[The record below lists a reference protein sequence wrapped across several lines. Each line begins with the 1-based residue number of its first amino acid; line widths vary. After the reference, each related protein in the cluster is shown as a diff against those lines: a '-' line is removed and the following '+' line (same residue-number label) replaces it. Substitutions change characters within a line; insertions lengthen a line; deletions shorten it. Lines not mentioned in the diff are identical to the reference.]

1 MQYGVKIDN
10 YKRVKDSENVK
21 NNMKIEA
28 SSIGLIMAMVA
39 GLLISRVYLDMTF
52 GVVQV
57 LAPFGLA
64 YLIAITNYEK
74 KYILSSS
81 LGVIVG
87 YITLFNKVNN
97 FSAYIIISTIVTIIS
112 MSKLNKKARN
122 IASFI
127 TVFSGLFIYGVLVG
141 SSDIILHFIGA
152 ISVTALVFPI
162 YYVVS
167 YTLKCIE
174 EINTQHFFSID
185 EIVSIELFI
194 CLLIVGIGTLSI
206 NDISF
211 RNIAAILFIVVL
223 AFISD
228 TNMGAGAGIT
238 MGIILGFATGNLME
252 SIAIYG
258 ACGLVASIF
267 RESGKLFTALSFN
280 IIFVIVTLYSG
291 VFNNISFIEAL
302 VGTGIFLLIPKKIYN
317 KISLEI
323 NKDKKVGH
331 FSEVRFAEIK
341 DELTERLRDFT
352 EVLSIMGK
360 SLNNLV
366 GNDKLAIK
374 NKGNALVENLSDRT
388 CSDCDMRYMCWK
400 RELHQTYNA
409 FSDLIRNYENNSGSF
424 PHELEKK
431 CIKKYALVKN
441 LEDIMN
447 IYMVNETLKS
457 RLGEGRKILSNHI
470 NNMSVTISEIVDEF
484 GNELHLCTDVEKSI
498 KKSLLKYG
506 INFGSLICYND
517 KNGRIKIKMQ
527 MENCMGSQ
535 ACIKTVLPII
545 SETIGKNM
553 SIGSEGCNINSK
565 NNMCEI
571 VIEEAPKYHINSH
584 VAVATKEGEKFTGDS
599 YSYGRTKDGNYIT
612 VISDGMGSGPE
623 AGLESKVSV
632 EIIEKFMEVGFDE
645 KIAIDAV
652 NAIMSIKFSEDEKFS
667 TLDMN
672 KIDLY
677 TGNAKFMKV
686 GAIES
691 FIKRGNKVEVI
702 NSNTLPFGVLE
713 EPDVDTV
720 EKQVGNGDV
729 IVSISDG
736 ILDVKNDGSFDTTWL
751 IEFLKNTKYRQPKD
765 LSIAILE
772 KAKELSGGKAKDD
785 MTVVVSK
792 VFAIN

>member
-10 YKRVKDSENVK
+10 YKRAKDSENVK

-64 YLIAITNYEK
+64 YLIAITNYER

-81 LGVIVG
+81 LGVILG
-87 YITLFNKVNN
+87 YITLFNKVSN

-127 TVFSGLFIYGVLVG
+127 IVFSGLFVYGVLVG
-141 SSDIILHFIGA
+141 SSDIILHLIGA

-194 CLLIVGIGTLSI
+194 CLLIVGIGTLSL

-211 RNIAAILFIVVL
+211 RNIAAILFIIVL

-228 TNMGAGAGIT
+228 TNMGAVAGIT

-258 ACGLVASIF
+258 ACGLVAGIF

-280 IIFVIVTLYSG
+280 IIFIIVTLYSG

-341 DELTERLRDFT
+341 DELTERLKDFT

-409 FSDLIRNYENNSGSF
+409 FSDLIRNYENNSGAF

-535 ACIKTVLPII
+535 TCIKTVLPII

-720 EKQVGNGDV
+720 EKQVSNGDV

-751 IEFLKNTKYRQPKD
+751 IEFLKSTKYRQPKD

>member
-10 YKRVKDSENVK
+10 YKRAKDSENVK

-64 YLIAITNYEK
+64 YLIAITNYER

-87 YITLFNKVNN
+87 YITLFNKVSN

-127 TVFSGLFIYGVLVG
+127 IVFSGLFVYGVLVG
-141 SSDIILHFIGA
+141 SSDIILHLIGA
-152 ISVTALVFPI
+152 ISVTALVFTI

-211 RNIAAILFIVVL
+211 RNIAAILFIIAL

-258 ACGLVASIF
+258 ACGLVAGIF

-341 DELTERLRDFT
+341 DELTERLKDFT

-409 FSDLIRNYENNSGSF
+409 FSDLIRNYENNSGAF

-441 LEDIMN
+441 LENIMN

-535 ACIKTVLPII
+535 TCIKTVLPII

-720 EKQVGNGDV
+720 EKQVSNGDV

>member
-28 SSIGLIMAMVA
+28 SSIGLIMAMIA

-258 ACGLVASIF
+258 ACGLVAGIF

>member
-10 YKRVKDSENVK
+10 YKRAKDSENVK

-64 YLIAITNYEK
+64 YLIAITNYER

-81 LGVIVG
+81 LGVILG
-87 YITLFNKVNN
+87 YITLFNKVSN

-127 TVFSGLFIYGVLVG
+127 IVFSGLFVYGVLVG
-141 SSDIILHFIGA
+141 SSDIILHLIGA

-211 RNIAAILFIVVL
+211 RNIAAILFIIAL

-258 ACGLVASIF
+258 ACGLVAGIF

-280 IIFVIVTLYSG
+280 IIFIIVTLYSG

-341 DELTERLRDFT
+341 DELTERLKDFT

-409 FSDLIRNYENNSGSF
+409 FSDLIRNYENNSGAF

-535 ACIKTVLPII
+535 TCIKTVLPII

-713 EPDVDTV
+713 EPDIDTV
-720 EKQVGNGDV
+720 EKQVSNGDV

>member
-211 RNIAAILFIVVL
+211 RNIAAILFIIVL

-258 ACGLVASIF
+258 ACGLVAGIF

-553 SIGSEGCNINSK
+553 SIRSEGCNINSK

>member
-10 YKRVKDSENVK
+10 YKRAKDSENVK

-64 YLIAITNYEK
+64 YLIAITNYER

-87 YITLFNKVNN
+87 YITLFNKVSN

-127 TVFSGLFIYGVLVG
+127 ILFSGLFVYGVLVG
-141 SSDIILHFIGA
+141 SSDIILHLIGA

-211 RNIAAILFIVVL
+211 RNIAAILFIIAL

-258 ACGLVASIF
+258 ACGLVAGIF

-280 IIFVIVTLYSG
+280 IIFIIVTLYSG

-341 DELTERLRDFT
+341 DELTERLKDFT

-409 FSDLIRNYENNSGSF
+409 FSDLIRNYENNSGAF

-535 ACIKTVLPII
+535 ICIKTVLPII

-720 EKQVGNGDV
+720 EKQVSNGDV

-751 IEFLKNTKYRQPKD
+751 IEFLKSTKYRQPKD

>member
-28 SSIGLIMAMVA
+28 SNIGLIMAMVA
-39 GLLISRVYLDMTF
+39 GVLISRVYLDMTF

-64 YLIAITNYEK
+64 YLIAITNYER

-87 YITLFNKVNN
+87 YITLFNKVSN

-127 TVFSGLFIYGVLVG
+127 IVFSGLFVYGVLVG
-141 SSDIILHFIGA
+141 SSDIILHLIGA

-194 CLLIVGIGTLSI
+194 CLLIVGIGTLSL

-211 RNIAAILFIVVL
+211 RNIAAILFIIAL

-258 ACGLVASIF
+258 ACGLVAGIF

-280 IIFVIVTLYSG
+280 IIFIIVTLYSG

-341 DELTERLRDFT
+341 DELTERLKDFT

-409 FSDLIRNYENNSGSF
+409 FSDLIRNYENNSGAF

-535 ACIKTVLPII
+535 TCIKTVLPII

-720 EKQVGNGDV
+720 EKQVSNGDV

-751 IEFLKNTKYRQPKD
+751 IEFLKSTKYRQPKD

>member
-10 YKRVKDSENVK
+10 YKRAKDSENVK

-64 YLIAITNYEK
+64 YLIAITNYER

-87 YITLFNKVNN
+87 YITLFNKVSN

-127 TVFSGLFIYGVLVG
+127 IVFSGLFVYGVLVG
-141 SSDIILHFIGA
+141 SSDIILHLIGA

-194 CLLIVGIGTLSI
+194 CLLIVGIGTLSL

-211 RNIAAILFIVVL
+211 RNIAAILFIIVL

-258 ACGLVASIF
+258 ACGLVAGIF

-341 DELTERLRDFT
+341 DELTERLKDFT

-409 FSDLIRNYENNSGSF
+409 FSDLIRNYENNSGAF

-535 ACIKTVLPII
+535 TCIKTVLPII

-720 EKQVGNGDV
+720 EKQVSNGDV

-751 IEFLKNTKYRQPKD
+751 IEFLKSTKYRQPKD

>member
-10 YKRVKDSENVK
+10 YKRAKDSENVK

-64 YLIAITNYEK
+64 YLIAITNYER

-87 YITLFNKVNN
+87 YITLFNKVSN

-127 TVFSGLFIYGVLVG
+127 IVFSGLFVYGVLVG
-141 SSDIILHFIGA
+141 SSDIILHLIGA

-211 RNIAAILFIVVL
+211 RNIAAILFIIAL

-258 ACGLVASIF
+258 ACGLVAGIF

-280 IIFVIVTLYSG
+280 IIFIIVTLYSG

-331 FSEVRFAEIK
+331 FSEVRFSEIK
-341 DELTERLRDFT
+341 DELTERLKDFT
-352 EVLSIMGK
+352 EVLSVMGK

-409 FSDLIRNYENNSGSF
+409 FSDLIRNYENNSGAF

-535 ACIKTVLPII
+535 TCIKTVLPII

-720 EKQVGNGDV
+720 EKQVSNGDV

>member
-10 YKRVKDSENVK
+10 YKRAKDSENVK

-64 YLIAITNYEK
+64 YLIAITNYER

-87 YITLFNKVNN
+87 YITLFNKVSN

-127 TVFSGLFIYGVLVG
+127 IVFSGLFVYGVLVG
-141 SSDIILHFIGA
+141 SSDIILHLIGA

-194 CLLIVGIGTLSI
+194 CLLIVGIGTLSL

-211 RNIAAILFIVVL
+211 RNIAAILFIIAL

-258 ACGLVASIF
+258 ACGLVAGIF

-341 DELTERLRDFT
+341 DELTERLKDFT

-409 FSDLIRNYENNSGSF
+409 FSDLIRNYENNSGTF

-535 ACIKTVLPII
+535 TCIKTVLPII

-720 EKQVGNGDV
+720 EKQVSNGDV

>member
-10 YKRVKDSENVK
+10 YKRAKDSENVK

-64 YLIAITNYEK
+64 YLIAITNYGR

-127 TVFSGLFIYGVLVG
+127 IVFSGLFVYGVLVG
-141 SSDIILHFIGA
+141 SSDIILHLIGA

-211 RNIAAILFIVVL
+211 RNIAAILFIIAL

-258 ACGLVASIF
+258 ACGLVAGIF

-280 IIFVIVTLYSG
+280 IIFIIVTLYSG

-341 DELTERLRDFT
+341 DELTERLKDFT

-409 FSDLIRNYENNSGSF
+409 FSDLIRNYENNSGAF

-535 ACIKTVLPII
+535 TCIKTVLPII

-720 EKQVGNGDV
+720 EKQVSNGDV

>member
-10 YKRVKDSENVK
+10 YKRAKDSENVK

-64 YLIAITNYEK
+64 YLIAITNYER

-87 YITLFNKVNN
+87 YITLFNKVSN

-127 TVFSGLFIYGVLVG
+127 IVFSGLFVYGVLVG
-141 SSDIILHFIGA
+141 SSDIILHLIGA

-194 CLLIVGIGTLSI
+194 CLLIVGIGTLSL

-211 RNIAAILFIVVL
+211 RNIAAILFIIAL

-258 ACGLVASIF
+258 ACGLVAGIF

-341 DELTERLRDFT
+341 DELTERLKDFT

-409 FSDLIRNYENNSGSF
+409 FSDLIRNYENNSGAF

-535 ACIKTVLPII
+535 ICIKTVLPII

-720 EKQVGNGDV
+720 EKQVSNGDV

>member
-10 YKRVKDSENVK
+10 YKRAKDSENVK

-64 YLIAITNYEK
+64 YLIAITNYER

-87 YITLFNKVNN
+87 YITLFNKVSN

-127 TVFSGLFIYGVLVG
+127 TVFSGLFVYGVLVG
-141 SSDIILHFIGA
+141 SSDIILHLIGA

-167 YTLKCIE
+167 YTLNCIE

-211 RNIAAILFIVVL
+211 RNIAAILFIIAL

-258 ACGLVASIF
+258 ACGLVAGIF

-341 DELTERLRDFT
+341 DELTERLKDFT

-409 FSDLIRNYENNSGSF
+409 FSDLIRNYENNSGAF

-535 ACIKTVLPII
+535 TCIKTVLPII

-720 EKQVGNGDV
+720 EKQVSNGDV

>member
-258 ACGLVASIF
+258 ACGLVAGIF

-553 SIGSEGCNINSK
+553 SIRSEGCNINSK

>member
-258 ACGLVASIF
+258 ACGLVAGIF

-302 VGTGIFLLIPKKIYN
+302 VGTVIFLLIPKKIYN

-751 IEFLKNTKYRQPKD
+751 IEFLKSTKYRQPKD

>member
-10 YKRVKDSENVK
+10 YKRAKDSENVK

-64 YLIAITNYEK
+64 YLIAITNYER

-87 YITLFNKVNN
+87 YITLFNKVSN

-127 TVFSGLFIYGVLVG
+127 IVFSGLFVYGVLVG
-141 SSDIILHFIGA
+141 SSDIILHLIGA

-162 YYVVS
+162 YYIVS

-194 CLLIVGIGTLSI
+194 CLLIVGIGTISI

-211 RNIAAILFIVVL
+211 RNIAAILFIIAL

-238 MGIILGFATGNLME
+238 MGIILGFATENLME

-258 ACGLVASIF
+258 ACGLVAGIF

-341 DELTERLRDFT
+341 DELTERLKDFT

-409 FSDLIRNYENNSGSF
+409 FSDLIRNYENNSGAF

-535 ACIKTVLPII
+535 TCIKTVLPII

-720 EKQVGNGDV
+720 EKQVSNGDV

>member
-10 YKRVKDSENVK
+10 YKRAKDSENVK

-64 YLIAITNYEK
+64 YLIAITNYER

-87 YITLFNKVNN
+87 YITLFNKVSN

-122 IASFI
+122 ITSFI
-127 TVFSGLFIYGVLVG
+127 IVFSGLFVYGVLVG
-141 SSDIILHFIGA
+141 SSDIILHLIGA

-211 RNIAAILFIVVL
+211 RNIAAILFIIAL

-258 ACGLVASIF
+258 ACGLVAGIF

-280 IIFVIVTLYSG
+280 IIFIIVTLYSG

-341 DELTERLRDFT
+341 DELTERLKDFT

-409 FSDLIRNYENNSGSF
+409 FSDLIRNYENNSGAF

-535 ACIKTVLPII
+535 TCIKTVLPII

-720 EKQVGNGDV
+720 EKQVSNGDV

-736 ILDVKNDGSFDTTWL
+736 VLDVKNDGSFDTTWL

>member
-10 YKRVKDSENVK
+10 YKRAKDSENVK

-64 YLIAITNYEK
+64 YLIAITNYER

-87 YITLFNKVNN
+87 YITLFNKVSN

-122 IASFI
+122 IANFSI
-127 TVFSGLFIYGVLVG
+127 VFSGLFVYGVLVG
-141 SSDIILHFIGA
+141 SSDIVLHLIGA

-194 CLLIVGIGTLSI
+194 CLLIVGIGTLSL

-211 RNIAAILFIVVL
+211 RNIAAILFIIAL

-258 ACGLVASIF
+258 ACGLVAGIF

-291 VFNNISFIEAL
+291 VFNSISFIEAL

-341 DELTERLRDFT
+341 DELTERLKDFT

-409 FSDLIRNYENNSGSF
+409 FSDLIRNYENNSGAF

-535 ACIKTVLPII
+535 TCIKTVLPII

-571 VIEEAPKYHINSH
+571 VIEESPKYHINSH

-751 IEFLKNTKYRQPKD
+751 IEFLKSTKYRQPKD

>member
-10 YKRVKDSENVK
+10 YKRAKDSENVK

-64 YLIAITNYEK
+64 YLIAITNYER

-81 LGVIVG
+81 LGVILG
-87 YITLFNKVNN
+87 YITLFNKVSN

-127 TVFSGLFIYGVLVG
+127 IVFSGLFVYGVLVG
-141 SSDIILHFIGA
+141 SSDIILHLIGA

-194 CLLIVGIGTLSI
+194 CLLIVGIGTISL

-211 RNIAAILFIVVL
+211 RNIAAILFIIAL

-258 ACGLVASIF
+258 ACGLVAGIF

-280 IIFVIVTLYSG
+280 IIFIIVTLYSG

-341 DELTERLRDFT
+341 DELTERLKDFT

-409 FSDLIRNYENNSGSF
+409 FSDLIRNYENNSGAF

-535 ACIKTVLPII
+535 TCIKTVLPII

-632 EIIEKFMEVGFDE
+632 EIIEKFMEVGFYE

-720 EKQVGNGDV
+720 EKQVSNGDV

>member
-10 YKRVKDSENVK
+10 YKRAKDSENVK

-64 YLIAITNYEK
+64 YLIAITNYER

-87 YITLFNKVNN
+87 YITLFNKVSN

-127 TVFSGLFIYGVLVG
+127 IVFSGLFVYGVLVG
-141 SSDIILHFIGA
+141 SSDIILHLIGA

-211 RNIAAILFIVVL
+211 RNIAAILFIIAL

-258 ACGLVASIF
+258 ACGLVAGIF

-280 IIFVIVTLYSG
+280 IIFIIVTLYSG

-341 DELTERLRDFT
+341 DELTERLKDFT

-409 FSDLIRNYENNSGSF
+409 FSDLIRNYENNSGAF

-535 ACIKTVLPII
+535 TCIKTVLPII

-571 VIEEAPKYHINSH
+571 VIEEVPKYHINSH

-720 EKQVGNGDV
+720 EKQVSNGDV

>member
-10 YKRVKDSENVK
+10 YKRAKDSENVK

-39 GLLISRVYLDMTF
+39 SLLISRVYLDMTF

-64 YLIAITNYEK
+64 YLIAITNYER

-81 LGVIVG
+81 LGVILG
-87 YITLFNKVNN
+87 YITLFNKVSN

-127 TVFSGLFIYGVLVG
+127 IVFSGLFVYGVLVG
-141 SSDIILHFIGA
+141 SSDIILHLIGA

-194 CLLIVGIGTLSI
+194 CLLIVGIGTISI

-211 RNIAAILFIVVL
+211 RNIAAILFIIAL

-258 ACGLVASIF
+258 ACGLVAGIF

-280 IIFVIVTLYSG
+280 IIFIIVTLYSG

-331 FSEVRFAEIK
+331 FSEVRFSEIK
-341 DELTERLRDFT
+341 DELTERLKDFT
-352 EVLSIMGK
+352 EVLSVMGK

-409 FSDLIRNYENNSGSF
+409 FSDLIRNYENNSGAF

-535 ACIKTVLPII
+535 TCIKTVLPII

-720 EKQVGNGDV
+720 EKQVSNGDV

-736 ILDVKNDGSFDTTWL
+736 VLDVKNDGSFDTTWL

>member
-10 YKRVKDSENVK
+10 YKRAKDSENVK

-64 YLIAITNYEK
+64 YLIAITNYER

-87 YITLFNKVNN
+87 YITLFNKVSN

-127 TVFSGLFIYGVLVG
+127 TVFSGLFVYGVLVG
-141 SSDIILHFIGA
+141 SSDIILHLIGA

-194 CLLIVGIGTLSI
+194 CLLIVGIGTISI

-211 RNIAAILFIVVL
+211 RNIAAILFIIAL

-258 ACGLVASIF
+258 ACGLVAGIF

-280 IIFVIVTLYSG
+280 VIFIIVTLYSG

-341 DELTERLRDFT
+341 DELTERLKDFT

-409 FSDLIRNYENNSGSF
+409 FSDLIRNYENNSGAF

-535 ACIKTVLPII
+535 TCIKTVLPII

-720 EKQVGNGDV
+720 EKQVSNGDV

>member
-10 YKRVKDSENVK
+10 YKRAKDSENVK

-28 SSIGLIMAMVA
+28 SNIGLIMAMVA

-64 YLIAITNYEK
+64 YLIAITNYER

-87 YITLFNKVNN
+87 YITLFNKISN

-127 TVFSGLFIYGVLVG
+127 IVFSGLFVYGVLVG
-141 SSDIILHFIGA
+141 SSDIILHLIGA

-194 CLLIVGIGTLSI
+194 CLLIVGIGTLSL

-211 RNIAAILFIVVL
+211 RNIAAILFIIAL

-258 ACGLVASIF
+258 ACGLVAGIF

-291 VFNNISFIEAL
+291 VFNSISFIEAL

-331 FSEVRFAEIK
+331 FSEVRFSEIK
-341 DELTERLRDFT
+341 DELTERLKDFT

-409 FSDLIRNYENNSGSF
+409 FSDLIRNYENNSGTF

-535 ACIKTVLPII
+535 TCIKTILPII

-751 IEFLKNTKYRQPKD
+751 IEFLKSTKYRQPKD

>member
-10 YKRVKDSENVK
+10 YKRAKDSENVK

-64 YLIAITNYEK
+64 YLIAITNYER

-81 LGVIVG
+81 LGVILG
-87 YITLFNKVNN
+87 YITLFNKVSN

-127 TVFSGLFIYGVLVG
+127 IVFSGLFIYGVLVG
-141 SSDIILHFIGA
+141 SSDIILHLIGA

-211 RNIAAILFIVVL
+211 RNIAAILFIIAL

-258 ACGLVASIF
+258 ACGLVAGIF

-280 IIFVIVTLYSG
+280 IIFIIVTLYSG

-341 DELTERLRDFT
+341 DELTERLKDFT

-409 FSDLIRNYENNSGSF
+409 FSDLIRNYENNSGAF

-535 ACIKTVLPII
+535 TCIKTVLPII

-720 EKQVGNGDV
+720 EKQVSNGDV

-751 IEFLKNTKYRQPKD
+751 IEFLKSTKYRQPKD

>member
-28 SSIGLIMAMVA
+28 SNIGLIMAMVA
-39 GLLISRVYLDMTF
+39 GVLISRVYLDMTF

-64 YLIAITNYEK
+64 YLIAITNYER

-87 YITLFNKVNN
+87 YITLFNKVSN

-127 TVFSGLFIYGVLVG
+127 IVFSGLFVYGVLVG
-141 SSDIILHFIGA
+141 SSDIILHLIGA

-211 RNIAAILFIVVL
+211 RNIAAILFIVAL

-258 ACGLVASIF
+258 ACGLVAGIF

-341 DELTERLRDFT
+341 DELTERLKDFT

-409 FSDLIRNYENNSGSF
+409 FSDLIRNYENNSGAF

-535 ACIKTVLPII
+535 TCIKTVLPII

-792 VFAIN
+792 VFGIN

>member
-1 MQYGVKIDN
+1 M
-10 YKRVKDSENVK
+10 
-21 NNMKIEA
+21 
-28 SSIGLIMAMVA
+28 
-39 GLLISRVYLDMTF
+39 
-52 GVVQV
+52 
-57 LAPFGLA
+57 
-64 YLIAITNYEK
+64 
-74 KYILSSS
+74 
-81 LGVIVG
+81 
-87 YITLFNKVNN
+87 
-97 FSAYIIISTIVTIIS
+97 
-112 MSKLNKKARN
+112 
-122 IASFI
+122 
-127 TVFSGLFIYGVLVG
+127 
-141 SSDIILHFIGA
+141 
-152 ISVTALVFPI
+152 
-162 YYVVS
+162 
-167 YTLKCIE
+167 
-174 EINTQHFFSID
+174 
-185 EIVSIELFI
+185 
-194 CLLIVGIGTLSI
+194 
-206 NDISF
+206 
-211 RNIAAILFIVVL
+211 
-223 AFISD
+223 
-228 TNMGAGAGIT
+228 
-238 MGIILGFATGNLME
+238 
-252 SIAIYG
+252 
-258 ACGLVASIF
+258 
-267 RESGKLFTALSFN
+267 
-280 IIFVIVTLYSG
+280 
-291 VFNNISFIEAL
+291 
-302 VGTGIFLLIPKKIYN
+302 
-317 KISLEI
+317 
-323 NKDKKVGH
+323 
-331 FSEVRFAEIK
+331 
-341 DELTERLRDFT
+341 
-352 EVLSIMGK
+352 
-360 SLNNLV
+360 
-366 GNDKLAIK
+366 
-374 NKGNALVENLSDRT
+374 VENLSDRT

-409 FSDLIRNYENNSGSF
+409 FSDLIRNYENNSGAF

-535 ACIKTVLPII
+535 TCIKTVLPII

-632 EIIEKFMEVGFDE
+632 EIIEKFMDVGFDE

-667 TLDMN
+667 TLDMS

-720 EKQVGNGDV
+720 EKQVSNGDV

>member
-10 YKRVKDSENVK
+10 YKRAKDSENVK

-64 YLIAITNYEK
+64 YLIAITNYER

-87 YITLFNKVNN
+87 YITLFNKVSN

-127 TVFSGLFIYGVLVG
+127 IVFSGLFVYGVLVG
-141 SSDIILHFIGA
+141 SSDIILHLIGA

-194 CLLIVGIGTLSI
+194 CLLIVGIGTISI

-211 RNIAAILFIVVL
+211 RNIAAILFIIAL

-258 ACGLVASIF
+258 ACGLVAGIF

-280 IIFVIVTLYSG
+280 IIFIIVTLYSG

-331 FSEVRFAEIK
+331 FSEVRFSEIK
-341 DELTERLRDFT
+341 DELTERLKDFT
-352 EVLSIMGK
+352 EVLSVMGK

-409 FSDLIRNYENNSGSF
+409 FSDLIRNYENNSGAF

-535 ACIKTVLPII
+535 TCIKTVLPII

-720 EKQVGNGDV
+720 EKQVSNGDV

>member
-10 YKRVKDSENVK
+10 YKRAKDSENVK

-64 YLIAITNYEK
+64 YLIAITNYER

-87 YITLFNKVNN
+87 YITLFNKVSN

-127 TVFSGLFIYGVLVG
+127 IVFSGLFVYGVLVG
-141 SSDIILHFIGA
+141 SSDIILHLIGA

-194 CLLIVGIGTLSI
+194 CLLIVGIGTLSL

-211 RNIAAILFIVVL
+211 RNIAAILFIIAL

-258 ACGLVASIF
+258 ACGLVAGIF
-267 RESGKLFTALSFN
+267 RESGKLFTALSFT
-280 IIFVIVTLYSG
+280 IIFIIVTLYSG

-341 DELTERLRDFT
+341 DELTERLKDFT

-409 FSDLIRNYENNSGSF
+409 FSDLIRNYENNSGAF

-535 ACIKTVLPII
+535 TCIKTVLPII

-720 EKQVGNGDV
+720 EKQVSNGDV

>member
-127 TVFSGLFIYGVLVG
+127 IVFSGLFIYGVLVG

-258 ACGLVASIF
+258 ACGLVAGIF

>member
-10 YKRVKDSENVK
+10 YKRAKDSENVK

-64 YLIAITNYEK
+64 YLIAITNYER

-81 LGVIVG
+81 LGVILG
-87 YITLFNKVNN
+87 YITLFNKVSN

-127 TVFSGLFIYGVLVG
+127 IVFSGLFVYGVLVG
-141 SSDIILHFIGA
+141 SSDIILHLIGA

-211 RNIAAILFIVVL
+211 RNIAAILFIIAL

-258 ACGLVASIF
+258 ACGLVAGIF

-280 IIFVIVTLYSG
+280 IIFIIVTLYSG

-331 FSEVRFAEIK
+331 FSEVRFSEIK
-341 DELTERLRDFT
+341 DELTERLKDFT
-352 EVLSIMGK
+352 EVLSVMGK

-409 FSDLIRNYENNSGSF
+409 FSDLIRNYENNSGAF

-506 INFGSLICYND
+506 LNFGSLICYND

-535 ACIKTVLPII
+535 TCIKTVLPII

-720 EKQVGNGDV
+720 EKQVSNGDV

-751 IEFLKNTKYRQPKD
+751 IEFLKSTKYRQPKD

>member
-258 ACGLVASIF
+258 ACGLVAGIF

-302 VGTGIFLLIPKKIYN
+302 VGTVIFLLIPKKIYN

-400 RELHQTYNA
+400 RALHQTYNA

-751 IEFLKNTKYRQPKD
+751 IEFLKSTKYRQPKD

>member
-10 YKRVKDSENVK
+10 YKRAKDSENVK

-64 YLIAITNYEK
+64 YLIAITNYER

-87 YITLFNKVNN
+87 YITLFNKVSN

-127 TVFSGLFIYGVLVG
+127 IVFSGLFIYGVLVG
-141 SSDIILHFIGA
+141 SSDIILHLIGA

-194 CLLIVGIGTLSI
+194 CLLIVGIGTISI

-211 RNIAAILFIVVL
+211 RNIASILFIIAL

-258 ACGLVASIF
+258 ACGLVAGIF

-341 DELTERLRDFT
+341 DELTERLKDFT

-409 FSDLIRNYENNSGSF
+409 FSDLIRNYENNSGAF

-535 ACIKTVLPII
+535 TCIKTVLPII

-720 EKQVGNGDV
+720 EKQVSNGDV

>member
-10 YKRVKDSENVK
+10 YKRAKDSENVK

-64 YLIAITNYEK
+64 YLIAITNYER

-87 YITLFNKVNN
+87 YITLFNKVSN

-127 TVFSGLFIYGVLVG
+127 IVFSGLFVYGVLVG
-141 SSDIILHFIGA
+141 SSDIILHLIGA

-194 CLLIVGIGTLSI
+194 CLLIVGIGTISL

-211 RNIAAILFIVVL
+211 RNIAAILFIIAL

-258 ACGLVASIF
+258 ACGLVAGIF

-280 IIFVIVTLYSG
+280 IIFIIVTLYSG

-341 DELTERLRDFT
+341 DELTERLKDFT

-409 FSDLIRNYENNSGSF
+409 FSDLIRNYENNSGAF

-535 ACIKTVLPII
+535 TCIKTVLPII

-720 EKQVGNGDV
+720 EKQVSNGDV

>member
-10 YKRVKDSENVK
+10 YKRAKDSENVK

-64 YLIAITNYEK
+64 YLIAITNYER

-87 YITLFNKVNN
+87 YITLFNKVSN

-122 IASFI
+122 IANFSI
-127 TVFSGLFIYGVLVG
+127 VFSGLFVYGVLVG
-141 SSDIILHFIGA
+141 SSDIVLHLIGA

-167 YTLKCIE
+167 YTLKCLE

-194 CLLIVGIGTLSI
+194 CLLIVGIGTLSL

-211 RNIAAILFIVVL
+211 RNIAAILFIIAL

-258 ACGLVASIF
+258 ACGLVAGIF

-280 IIFVIVTLYSG
+280 IIFIIVTLYSG
-291 VFNNISFIEAL
+291 VFNSISFIEAL

-341 DELTERLRDFT
+341 DELTERLKDFT

-409 FSDLIRNYENNSGSF
+409 FSDLIRNYENNSGTF

-535 ACIKTVLPII
+535 TCIKTVLPII

-751 IEFLKNTKYRQPKD
+751 IEFLKSTKYRQPKD

>member
-10 YKRVKDSENVK
+10 YKRAKDSENVK

-64 YLIAITNYEK
+64 YLIAITNYER

-87 YITLFNKVNN
+87 YITLFNKVSN

-127 TVFSGLFIYGVLVG
+127 IVFSGLFVYGVLVG
-141 SSDIILHFIGA
+141 SSDIILHLIGA

-194 CLLIVGIGTLSI
+194 CLLIVGIGTLSL

-211 RNIAAILFIVVL
+211 RNIAAILFIIVL

-258 ACGLVASIF
+258 ACGLVAGIF

-341 DELTERLRDFT
+341 DELTERLKDFT

-409 FSDLIRNYENNSGSF
+409 FSDLIRNYENNSGAF

-535 ACIKTVLPII
+535 TCIKTVLPII

-720 EKQVGNGDV
+720 EKQVSNGDV

>member
-28 SSIGLIMAMVA
+28 SSIGLIIAMVA

-258 ACGLVASIF
+258 ACGLVAGIF

-751 IEFLKNTKYRQPKD
+751 IEFLKSTKYRQPKD

>member
-10 YKRVKDSENVK
+10 YKRAKDSENVK

-64 YLIAITNYEK
+64 YLIAITNYER

-81 LGVIVG
+81 LGVILG
-87 YITLFNKVNN
+87 YITLFNKVSN

-127 TVFSGLFIYGVLVG
+127 IVFSGLFVYGVLVG
-141 SSDIILHFIGA
+141 SSDIILHLIGA

-211 RNIAAILFIVVL
+211 RNIAAILFIIAL

-258 ACGLVASIF
+258 ACGLVAGIF

-341 DELTERLRDFT
+341 DELTERLKDFT

-409 FSDLIRNYENNSGSF
+409 FSDLIRNYENNSGAF

-535 ACIKTVLPII
+535 TCIKTVLPII

-720 EKQVGNGDV
+720 EKQVSNGDV

-751 IEFLKNTKYRQPKD
+751 IEFLKSTKYRQPKD

>member
-10 YKRVKDSENVK
+10 YKRAKDSENVK

-64 YLIAITNYEK
+64 HLIAITNYER

-87 YITLFNKVNN
+87 YITLFNKVSN

-127 TVFSGLFIYGVLVG
+127 IVFSGLFVYGVLVG
-141 SSDIILHFIGA
+141 SSDIILHLIGA

-194 CLLIVGIGTLSI
+194 CLLIVGIGTLSL

-211 RNIAAILFIVVL
+211 RNIAAILFIIVL

-258 ACGLVASIF
+258 ACGLVAGIF

-280 IIFVIVTLYSG
+280 IIFIIVTLYSG

-341 DELTERLRDFT
+341 DELTERLKDFT

-409 FSDLIRNYENNSGSF
+409 FSDLIRNYENNSGAF

-535 ACIKTVLPII
+535 TCIKTVLPII

-720 EKQVGNGDV
+720 EKQVSNGDV

-751 IEFLKNTKYRQPKD
+751 IEFLKSTKYRQPKD

>member
-10 YKRVKDSENVK
+10 YKRAKDSENVK

-64 YLIAITNYEK
+64 YLIAITNYER

-81 LGVIVG
+81 LGVILG
-87 YITLFNKVNN
+87 YITLFNKVSN

-127 TVFSGLFIYGVLVG
+127 IVFSGLFVYGVLVG
-141 SSDIILHFIGA
+141 SSDIILHLIGA

-194 CLLIVGIGTLSI
+194 CLLIVGIGTISI

-211 RNIAAILFIVVL
+211 RNIAAILFIIAL

-258 ACGLVASIF
+258 ACGLVAGIF

-341 DELTERLRDFT
+341 DELTERLKDFT

-409 FSDLIRNYENNSGSF
+409 FSDLIRNYENNSGAF

-527 MENCMGSQ
+527 IENCMGSQ
-535 ACIKTVLPII
+535 TCIKTVLPII

-720 EKQVGNGDV
+720 EKQVSNGDV

>member
-10 YKRVKDSENVK
+10 YKRAKDSENVK

-64 YLIAITNYEK
+64 YLIAITNYER

-87 YITLFNKVNN
+87 YITLFNKVSN

-127 TVFSGLFIYGVLVG
+127 IVFSGLFVYGVLVG
-141 SSDIILHFIGA
+141 SSDIILHLIGA

-211 RNIAAILFIVVL
+211 RNIAAILFIIAL

-258 ACGLVASIF
+258 ACGLVAGIF

-280 IIFVIVTLYSG
+280 IIFIIVTLYSG

-331 FSEVRFAEIK
+331 FSEVRFSEIK
-341 DELTERLRDFT
+341 DELTERLKDFT
-352 EVLSIMGK
+352 EVLSVMGK

-409 FSDLIRNYENNSGSF
+409 FSDLIRNYENNSGAF

-535 ACIKTVLPII
+535 TCIKTVLPII

-720 EKQVGNGDV
+720 EKQVSNGDV

-751 IEFLKNTKYRQPKD
+751 IEFLKSTKYRQPKD